1 MKGILNGHVSGC
13 IFLLCFVPAVGSG
26 AAQFVGLTTE
36 LQICDWDYLF
46 FYDRN
51 RKHPDEAGTASIFAE
66 SNTRRCVIGA
76 DTWMI
81 ESTFPTF
88 EETRWF
94 TGTNI
99 IAHTVVTK
107 QAPDTVTRQISQAIR
122 LTIGDPAPVGHR
134 YTKVHESLDGNPG
147 RPGGVA
153 DLMGFDL
160 PASISWL
167 AFCSGPALRREGRR
181 IYPPSPMWKESTI
194 FYSGWSDSTEV
205 FEDTLGLPRSITL
218 VSTNG
223 QSIFQYQVRDSTNV
237 LGWNI
242 PLEFYGVQYLPT
254 GTNAWKLHLTFK
266 GRVTSIGP
274 ATQPEI
280 PPAVMQVIEK

>member
-1 MKGILNGHVSGC
+1 MKRILNGQASGC
-13 IFLLCFVPAVGSG
+13 ILLLCFLPTVGTG
-26 AAQFVGLTTE
+26 ASQFVELTTE
-36 LQICDWDYLF
+36 LQICDWDYMF
-46 FYDRN
+46 FCDKN
-51 RKHPDEAGTASIFAE
+51 RKYPGEPGTPSIFAE
-66 SNTRRCVIGA
+66 NQTRRCVVGE

-81 ESTFPTF
+81 ESIFPTF

-99 IAHTVVTK
+99 IAHTLIKKGTPDALLSKIREHSNLAVA
-107 QAPDTVTRQISQAIR
+107 AP
-122 LTIGDPAPVGHR
+122 PPGHR
-134 YTKVHESLDGNPG
+134 YTRIHESVDGNPG

-167 AFCSGPALRREGRR
+167 AFCSGPAFRREDRR
-181 IYPPSPMWKESTI
+181 IYPPSAMWKESSI
-194 FYSGWSDSTEV
+194 FYSGWSDSTAV
-205 FEDTLGLPRSITL
+205 FEDTLGLPKSINL
-218 VSTNG
+218 LSTNG

-237 LGWNI
+237 LGWKM